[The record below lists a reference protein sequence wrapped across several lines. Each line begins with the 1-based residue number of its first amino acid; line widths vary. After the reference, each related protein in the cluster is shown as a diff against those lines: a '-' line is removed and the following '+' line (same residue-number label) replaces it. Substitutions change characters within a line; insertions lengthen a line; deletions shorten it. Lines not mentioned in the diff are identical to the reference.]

1 VNRVQL
7 QLTKEQQEF
16 IRRAI
21 QSGRIHSAE
30 AAVKEALALWVERER
45 RREEILVAIDE
56 AEASLARGEDIII
69 TKPSMRELAEDVKH
83 RGRVRL
89 AEEEKRIVATQS

>member
-1 VNRVQL
+1 MQL
-7 QLTKEQQEF
+7 ELTKEQQEF

-21 QSGRIHSAE
+21 QSGRLQSTE
-30 AAVKEALALWVERER
+30 AAVEEALALWVERER

-69 TKPSMRELAEDVKH
+69 TKSSMRDLAEDVKH
-83 RGRVRL
+83 SGRARLTEENKRGR
-89 AEEEKRIVATQS
+89 

>member
-21 QSGRIHSAE
+21 QSGRVQSAE
-30 AAVKEALALWVERER
+30 AAVKEALALRVERER

-56 AEASLARGEDIII
+56 AKS
-69 TKPSMRELAEDVKH
+69 
-83 RGRVRL
+83 GR
-89 AEEEKRIVATQS
+89 

>member
-7 QLTKEQQEF
+7 ELTKEQQEF

-45 RREEILVAIDE
+45 RRQEILGAIDE

-69 TKPSMRELAEDVKH
+69 TKFSMRELAEDVKH
-83 RGRVRL
+83 RGRARL
-89 AEEEKRIVATQS
+89 AEEKKSGR

>member
-21 QSGRIHSAE
+21 QSGRIQSAE

-56 AEASLARGEDIII
+56 AKS
-69 TKPSMRELAEDVKH
+69 
-83 RGRVRL
+83 GR
-89 AEEEKRIVATQS
+89 